1 MAEIS
6 LPRDT
11 REVPFA
17 WIGAYGGRQRIA
29 AALHLGDYVNMNSE
43 IHVWEG
49 EDYKLQDTWRSETL
63 GSDGITAMIVRDI
76 NRNGKPDIL
85 ANYTNDYLVLGQYF
99 KIFEP

>member
-1 MAEIS
+1 MLS
-6 LPRDT
+6 RLLM
-11 REVPFA
+11 
-17 WIGAYGGRQRIA
+17 GY
-29 AALHLGDYVNMNSE
+29 YVNMDSG

-49 EDYKLQDTWRSETL
+49 EDYKLQNTWQSEVL

-85 ANYTNDYLVLGQYF
+85 VNYTNDYFVLGQFF